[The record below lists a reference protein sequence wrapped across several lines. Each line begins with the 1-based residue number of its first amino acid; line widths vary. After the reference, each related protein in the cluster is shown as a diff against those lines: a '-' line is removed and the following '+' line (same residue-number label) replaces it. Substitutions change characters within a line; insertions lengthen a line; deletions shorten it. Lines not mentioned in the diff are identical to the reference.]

1 MLERARCPSPLF
13 EFSLHCA
20 AEWIG
25 AHHNLLL
32 EGAETSTV
40 AVLRL
45 VAPVLPAPVMWK
57 RPGAPFSFPADEIGT
72 LILEDVD
79 GLSPE
84 EQTHL
89 LRWIEAR
96 PRTKI
101 VSTTARPLFALV
113 EAGRFDIALYYRLNV
128 ILLHL
133 DSVLI
138 RPYQTKAGETGL
150 MSATILD
157 SALPPSPACPRCRSS
172 VTRLLPYV
180 SQQAAVDYYCC
191 DPCGHL
197 WTRLKRAPEP
207 AETRAFDG
215 RVHSSAEGA
224 PGPTRDRRADDPAAA
239 IQRIG

>member
-1 MLERARCPSPLF
+1 MLERARCSSPLF

-45 VAPVLPAPVMWK
+45 VAPDLRAPVMWK
-57 RPGAPFSFPADEIGT
+57 RPGVPFAFPADEIGT

-84 EQTHL
+84 EQTRL
-89 LRWIEAR
+89 LRWIEAK
-96 PRTKI
+96 PLTKI

-133 DSVLI
+133 DSALI
-138 RPYQTKAGETGL
+138 RPYQTKAGETGF
-150 MSATILD
+150 MAATV
-157 SALPPSPACPRCRSS
+157 SNPTLPPMQVCPRCRSS
-172 VTRLLPYV
+172 ITRLIPYV
-180 SQQAAVDYYCC
+180 SQQATVDYYCC

-197 WTRLKRAPEP
+197 WTQLKCAPEP
-207 AETRAFDG
+207 TESRADG

-224 PGPTRDRRADDPAAA
+224 
-239 IQRIG
+239 